1 MDTECRARIAGGSR
15 RGDFPHRT
23 RIGAYQR
30 APSHI
35 DALRPGAA
43 GTGSI
48 ATQGSRSP
56 APSPRQPPML
66 VTSPRGPITRR
77 NEAVSLPRR
86 ERRPVGRDRHSGAGG
101 RGVVRVGFLRRFG
114 AGACPN
120 LPQRRSAAGSA
131 ARRGAE
137 YQRFS
142 SHAPARSGP
151 LWQIWTT
158 SAAAGPR
165 EGRRGMSGDRGGRPL
180 TPRRAFRTRKCSLV
194 SGGGCTIT
202 GSEEWLMCLVG

>member
-23 RIGAYQR
+23 RIGAYPR
-30 APSHI
+30 APSRI

-43 GTGSI
+43 GTGST

-86 ERRPVGRDRHSGAGG
+86 EQRLAGRDRRGDVGG
-101 RGVVRVGFLRRFG
+101 HGVVRVGFLRRFG
-114 AGACPN
+114 AGSCPN

-131 ARRGAE
+131 AKKSAE
-137 YQRFS
+137 YQRFFS
-142 SHAPARSGP
+142 RAPARSGP

-158 SAAAGPR
+158 RTAA
-165 EGRRGMSGDRGGRPL
+165 S
-180 TPRRAFRTRKCSLV
+180 PRRRCFWTF
-194 SGGGCTIT
+194 
-202 GSEEWLMCLVG
+202 SERYLDINRRSP